1 LIKIDENKCIGCGA
15 CASECLPTAIIMKD
29 KKPVVRNRICIEC
42 SHCVSVCPVD
52 AVEMIDYNR
61 EEVVEYNKATF
72 DIDPE
77 NMLNT
82 IKFRRSIR
90 HFKNKEVEKE
100 KLDNIL
106 EAGRYTPTASNKQ
119 ATRYIVLDKELEDI
133 KVMAM
138 KGLHNLAVNHGD
150 KEPMKSSAVYRK
162 KFEKMYDDYV
172 ETGVDML
179 FYNAPM
185 AIVVVVDESQ
195 SGVFARIDGGLAAS
209 NMELMANT
217 QGLGMC
223 HIGFFL
229 RAVGFIPELQEK
241 LGLKEGEAIA
251 TTVVLGYPDVKY
263 KRGANRK
270 VINVTMK

>member
-1 LIKIDENKCIGCGA
+1 LIKIDENKCIGCGS

-29 KKPVVRNRICIEC
+29 KKPVVRDRICMKC

-52 AVEMIDYNR
+52 AVEMTDHNKV
-61 EEVVEYNKATF
+61 EVVEYDKATF
-72 DIDPE
+72 DIDPV

-90 HFKNKEVEKE
+90 HFKDKKVEKE

-119 ATRYIVLDKELEDI
+119 ATRYIVLDKELEEI

-150 KEPMKSSAVYRK
+150 EEPLKSSSVYKK
-162 KFEKMYDDYV
+162 KFEQMYDDYA
-172 ETGVDML
+172 ENGVDML

-185 AIVVVVDESQ
+185 AILVVVNESQ
-195 SGVFARIDGGLAAS
+195 SGVFARVDGALAAS
-209 NMELMANT
+209 NMELMAHT

-223 HIGFFL
+223 HVGFFL
-229 RAVGFIPELQEK
+229 RAVDYVPELQEK

-251 TTVVLGYPDVKY
+251 TTVILGYPDVKY
-263 KRGANRK
+263 RRGANRK
-270 VINVTMK
+270 AINVTMK